1 MDAILFDMDDTLYDQ
16 AQPLA
21 HAVRAVVGEL
31 PGVSADELYRAS
43 RRHSGEVFAAY
54 AAGRRPTDAIYVR
67 RMRDTMAD
75 FGVRVTDDVA
85 LRLQRAYTSR
95 NPEAMRLGAPMVRTL
110 DLCRAHARRG
120 LGIVTNG
127 TLDRQIDKWRELG
140 LSRWIPRE
148 RVFVSDELGVAKPD
162 PAIFLH
168 ALGAMGARAAD
179 SLFVGDSYQIDV
191 VGAHAAGMR
200 VAWLDRRRNGMPE
213 GMPAPRADWTVHTE
227 GELASLM
234 GRLLQEAS

>member
-21 HAVRAVVGEL
+21 CAVRKVVGEL
-31 PGVSADELYRAS
+31 PGVTADELYKAS

-54 AAGRRPTDAIYVR
+54 AAGGRPTDAIYVR
-67 RMRDTMAD
+67 RMRQTMAD
-75 FGVRVTDDVA
+75 FGVKVSDDVA
-85 LRLQRAYTSR
+85 LRLQRAYTAR
-95 NPEAMRLGAPMVRTL
+95 NPEAMRLSPAMVRTL

-127 TLDRQIDKWRELG
+127 TLDRQMDKWRELG

-168 ALGAMGARAAD
+168 SLGAMGASAD
-179 SLFVGDSYQIDV
+179 ASLFVGDAYQIDV
-191 VGAHAAGMR
+191 VGAHAAGIR
-200 VAWLDRRRNGMPE
+200 VAWLDRRRNGMPKDAN
-213 GMPAPRADWTVHTE
+213 GPRADWTVHTDE
-227 GELASLM
+227 ELASLM
-234 GRLLQEAS
+234 ARLLGQED